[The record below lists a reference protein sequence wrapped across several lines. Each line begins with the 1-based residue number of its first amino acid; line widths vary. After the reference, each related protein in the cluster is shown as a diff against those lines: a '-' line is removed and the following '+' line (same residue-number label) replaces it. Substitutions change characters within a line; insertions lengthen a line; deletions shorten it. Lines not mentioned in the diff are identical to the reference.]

1 MASWQAHALD
11 LLCRLTIKRRL
22 KKSPELAAVRAAMS
36 GGNRPLPTPSGV
48 SFQATVLGGVPGEWA
63 IAEGTGPNAPT
74 LLYLHGGGYFACSPR
89 THRPITASFAKAGF
103 AVFVPDYRL
112 APEHPF
118 PAALQDAE
126 AVWDALRQDGRPA
139 SRMAL
144 AGDSAGGGLAL
155 ALLLK
160 LRDSRKT
167 LPAAACLFS
176 PWTDLAGTGASVI
189 TNQRRDALLW
199 GPGLLT
205 GAAFYAGTTD
215 PRVPYISPH
224 YGDFQNLPP
233 LLIHVGAREI
243 LLDDSRRLAEAAA
256 KAGVRVDLRVWPVVP
271 HVWQL
276 AQSFVPEAR
285 ESLKLAGAFLR
296 DAVADAPAPRIA
308 EPAISQ

>member
-22 KKSPELAAVRAAMS
+22 KKNPNLAAVRAAMG
-36 GGNRPLPTPSGV
+36 GGNRPLPTPAGV
-48 SFQATVLGGVPGEWA
+48 SFQETVVGGVPGEWA

-89 THRPITASFAKAGF
+89 THRPITASFARAGF

-112 APEHPF
+112 APENPF

-160 LRDSRKT
+160 LRDTRKT
-167 LPAAACLFS
+167 PPAAACLFS
-176 PWTDLAGTGASVI
+176 PWTDLAGTGATVT

-205 GAAFYAGTTD
+205 GAAFYVGTAD
-215 PRVPYISPH
+215 PRTPYISPH
-224 YGDFQNLPP
+224 YGNFQGLPP
-233 LLIHVGAREI
+233 LLIHAGAREI
-243 LLDDSRRLAEAAA
+243 LLDDARRLAVSATS
-256 KAGVRVDLRVWPVVP
+256 AGVRVDLRIWPVVP

-285 ESLKLAGAFLR
+285 ESLTLAGAFLQS
-296 DAVADAPAPRIA
+296 AVADAPVPRVA
-308 EPAISQ
+308 EPVI